1 MNAPPLLSGLD
12 TLLLD
17 TSALRGR
24 RLGLVANPASVSSR
38 FVPAARALPGAG
50 LDVRVLFGPEH
61 GLTGAV
67 QDMLAVRDGDTPA
80 GKVPV
85 VSLYGERFED
95 LSPKPEH
102 LAGLDAVVCDL
113 PDVGSR
119 YYTFVW
125 TTALV
130 MKACAAR
137 GIPVFVLDR
146 PNPLGGLAVEGNLPE
161 ERLLSFVGLWPVPPR
176 HGMTP
181 GEIAR
186 YVNAEFAI
194 GCDLTVV
201 PMRVAGGRG
210 PAPRGRIGE
219 TPAWVLPSPNMPARQ
234 TALVYPGMCLLE
246 GTNLSEARGTTRPFE
261 IVGAPWLDAGTAADR
276 ANGLGLPGVVFRPHV
291 FRPTFHKF
299 AGQDC
304 GGVQLHVTDE
314 GTFRPFETGLCLV
327 KLLRDLDPSRFRWR
341 TETYE
346 FRSDV
351 PAVDLLAGTARYRE
365 LVDAGESLDAWIAT
379 FPADVARFAPFR
391 ERSLL
396 YREGPPR
403 VHVVGAHK
411 SGKTTHAAALIR
423 ALAARGLSVGSVKHT
438 RDEYETDAPGK
449 DSQQHFAAGANPV
462 VLVTGRRMGVHAR
475 HVEEPSLA
483 AVIAR
488 EMPHVDVVVVEGSR
502 DEPGPKVE
510 VCRAATG
517 RDPVCAGDGEVF
529 AVMTDRETAHPGALP
544 RLALGDVDALVPLV
558 LRKLRL
564 GGET

>member
-1 MNAPPLLSGLD
+1 MKPVPVLSGLD
-12 TLLLD
+12 AFLAD
-17 TSALRGR
+17 PAPLRGR
-24 RLGLVANPASVSSR
+24 RLGLVANPASVSSG
-38 FVPAARALPGAG
+38 FVPTARALVRAG

-67 QDMLAVRDGDTPA
+67 QDMLAVRDGDTPS
-80 GKVPV
+80 GRVPV

-95 LSPKPEH
+95 LSPRPEH

-130 MKACAAR
+130 MKACAAQ

-146 PNPLGGLAVEGNLPE
+146 PNPLGGRVVEGNLPE

-181 GEIAR
+181 AEIAR
-186 YVNAEFAI
+186 YVNAEFAL

-201 PMRVAGGRG
+201 PMKVAGGRG

-219 TPAWVLPSPNMPARQ
+219 TPAWVLPSPNMPSRD

-246 GTNLSEARGTTRPFE
+246 GTNLSEARGTTHPFE
-261 IVGAPWLDAGTAADR
+261 IVGAPWLDAEVAADG
-276 ANGLGLPGVVFRPHV
+276 AIALDLPGVAFRPHV

-314 GTFRPFETGLCLV
+314 ETFRPYETGLRLV
-327 KLLRDLDPSRFRWR
+327 KLLRDLDPGRFRWR

-346 FRSDV
+346 YRSDV
-351 PAVDLLAGTARYRE
+351 PAVDLLTGTPRYRE
-365 LVDAGESLDAWIAT
+365 LVDADESLDPWIAT
-379 FPADVARFAPFR
+379 FPSDVARFAPIR
-391 ERSLL
+391 EKSLL

-411 SGKTTHAAALIR
+411 SGKTTLAAGLIR
-423 ALAARGLSVGSVKHT
+423 AFAARGLSVGSVKHT

-449 DSQQHFAAGANPV
+449 DSQQHFAAGANPA
-462 VLVTGRRMGVHAR
+462 VLLTGRRSGVHAR
-475 HVEEPSLA
+475 HGEPSSLS

-488 EMPHVDVVVVEGSR
+488 EMPHVDVVLVEGFR
-502 DEPGPKVE
+502 DDPGPKVE
-510 VCRAATG
+510 ICRAATG
-517 RDPVCAGDGEVF
+517 RDPVAAGDA
-529 AVMTDRETAHPGALP
+529 AVVAVLTDRETSHASSIP
-544 RLALGDVDALVPLV
+544 RLALDGVDDLVPIV
-558 LRKLRL
+558 LSALGL
-564 GGET
+564 GGEK

>member
-1 MNAPPLLSGLD
+1 MNARRLLTGLD
-12 TLLLD
+12 VLLGD
-17 TSALRGR
+17 PSALRGR

-38 FVPAARALPGAG
+38 FVPAARALLSAG

-67 QDMLAVRDGDTPA
+67 QDMIAVGDGDTPVGRLA
-80 GKVPV
+80 V

-95 LSPKPEH
+95 LSPRPEH
-102 LAGLDAVVCDL
+102 LEGLDAVVCDL

-137 GIPVFVLDR
+137 GVPVLVLDR
-146 PNPLGGLAVEGNLPE
+146 PNPLGGFAVEGNLPE
-161 ERLLSFVGLWPVPPR
+161 ERLLSFVGLRPVPPR

-186 YVNAEFAI
+186 FVNEEWVP

-201 PMRVAGGRG
+201 PMKLEGRAG
-210 PAPRGRIGE
+210 PAPRQRIGE
-219 TPAWVLPSPNMPARQ
+219 TPAWVLPSPNMPTRE

-261 IVGAPWLDAGTAADR
+261 VVGAPWLDAETAADR
-276 ANGLGLPGVVFRPHV
+276 ANALGLPGVRFRPHV

-304 GGVQLHVTDE
+304 GGVQLHVTDA
-314 GTFRPFETGLCLV
+314 GTFRPLETGLRLV
-327 KLLRDLDPSRFRWR
+327 KLLRDLEPSRFRWR

-351 PAVDLLAGTARYRE
+351 PAVDLLAGTSRYRE
-365 LVDAGESLDAWIAT
+365 LVDAGESLDGWIAT
-379 FPADVARFAPFR
+379 FPEDLARFAPAR

-396 YREGPPR
+396 YRPGPPR
-403 VHVVGAHK
+403 VHVVGAHD
-411 SGKTTHAAALIR
+411 SGKTTHALALVA
-423 ALAARGLSVGSVKHT
+423 ALAARGLSVGAVKHT
-438 RDEYETDAPGK
+438 RDEYETDVAGS
-449 DSQQHFAAGANPV
+449 DSQRHFAAGASPV
-462 VLVTGRRMGVHAR
+462 VFVSGRRTGAHAR
-475 HVEEPSLA
+475 HDAEPGLD
-483 AVIAR
+483 AVIER
-488 EMPHVDVVVVEGSR
+488 EMPDVDVVVVEGFR
-502 DEPGPKVE
+502 EAAGPKVE

-517 RDPVCAGDGEVF
+517 REPVCARDPGVL
-529 AVMTDRETAHPGALP
+529 AVMTDRDTSHPAAVP
-544 RLALGDVDALVPLV
+544 RLPLGDVEGLLPHV
-558 LRKLRL
+558 LRALGL
-564 GGET
+564 GGAS

>member
-1 MNAPPLLSGLD
+1 MKPAPLLFGLD
-12 TLLLD
+12 VLLEDPSL
-17 TSALRGR
+17 LRGR
-24 RLGLVANPASVSSR
+24 RLGLVANPASVTSG
-38 FVPAARALPGAG
+38 FVPTARALLDAG
-50 LDVRVLFGPEH
+50 LDLSLLFGPEH

-67 QDMLAVRDGDTPA
+67 QDMLAVGDGDTPP
-80 GKVPV
+80 GQLPV
-85 VSLYGERFED
+85 ASLYGERFED
-95 LSPKPEH
+95 LSPRPEH

-137 GIPVFVLDR
+137 GIPVVVLDR

-186 YVNAEFAI
+186 YVNAEFAF

-201 PMRVAGGRG
+201 PMQVAGKAGA
-210 PAPRGRIGE
+210 APRGRVGE
-219 TPAWVLPSPNMPARQ
+219 TPAWVLPSPNMPTRD

-261 IVGAPWLDAGTAADR
+261 IVGAPWIDAGVAADR
-276 ANGLGLPGVVFRPHV
+276 ANALVLPGVAFRPHV

-299 AGQDC
+299 AGLDC
-304 GGVQLHVTDE
+304 GGVQLHVTDPE
-314 GTFRPFETGLCLV
+314 AFRPYETGLRLV

-346 FRSDV
+346 YRSDV

-379 FPADVARFAPFR
+379 FPSDVARFAPAR
-391 ERSLL
+391 QRSLL

-411 SGKTTHAAALIR
+411 SGKTTLASRLIG
-423 ALAARGLSVGSVKHT
+423 ALAERGLSVGSVKHT

-449 DSQQHFAAGANPV
+449 DSQLHFAAGANPS
-462 VLVTGRRMGVHAR
+462 VLLTGRRSGVHTL
-475 HVEEPSLA
+475 HGEPPALS

-488 EMPHVDVVVVEGSR
+488 EMPNVDVVVVEGFR
-502 DEPGPKVE
+502 DDPGPKVE

-517 RDPVCAGDGEVF
+517 RDPVASGDPAVL
-529 AVMTDRETAHPGALP
+529 AVMTDRPTSHASSVP
-544 RLALGDVDALVPLV
+544 RLPLDGVDALVPLV
-558 LRKLRL
+558 LRALGL
-564 GGET
+564 GGGE

>member
-1 MNAPPLLSGLD
+1 MKTAPLRTGLD
-12 TLLLD
+12 LLLD
-17 TSALRGR
+17 DPSQLRGR
-24 RLGLVANPASVSSR
+24 RLGLVANPASVTSR
-38 FVPAARALPGAG
+38 FVPTARAILDAG
-50 LDVRVLFGPEH
+50 LDLRVLFGPEH

-67 QDMLAVRDGDTPA
+67 QDMLAVGDGDTPS
-80 GKVPV
+80 GRIPV

-95 LSPKPEH
+95 LAPQPEH

-119 YYTFVW
+119 YYTFIW

-146 PNPLGGLAVEGNLPE
+146 PNPLGGLEVEGNLPE
-161 ERLLSFVGLWPVPPR
+161 ERLVSFVGLWPVPPR

-186 YVNAEFAI
+186 YVNAEFAF

-201 PMRVAGGRG
+201 PMTVAGRRG
-210 PAPRGRIGE
+210 AAPRGRVGE
-219 TPAWVLPSPNMPARQ
+219 TPAWVLPSPNMPSRK

-261 IVGAPWLDAGTAADR
+261 IVGAPWLDAEAAADR
-276 ANGLGLPGVVFRPHV
+276 ANALGLPGVAFRPHV

-314 GTFRPFETGLCLV
+314 ASFRPYETGLRLV

-346 FRSDV
+346 YRSDV
-351 PAVDLLAGTARYRE
+351 PAVDLLAGTPRYRE
-365 LVDAGESLDAWIAT
+365 LVDAAENLDPWIAT
-379 FPADVARFAPFR
+379 FPSDIARFAPLR

-403 VHVVGAHK
+403 VHVVGTHK
-411 SGKTTHAAALIR
+411 SGKTTLAAALIT
-423 ALAARGLSVGSVKHT
+423 ALASRGFSVGSVKHT

-449 DSQQHFAAGANPV
+449 DSQQHFAAGANPA
-462 VLVTGRRMGVHAR
+462 VLLTGRRSGVHVR
-475 HVEEPSLA
+475 HGQEPSLA
-483 AVIAR
+483 GVIAR
-488 EMPHVDVVVVEGSR
+488 EMPHVDVVVVEGFR

-510 VCRAATG
+510 VCRAANG
-517 RDPVCAGDGEVF
+517 RDPVAAGDAAVF
-529 AVMTDRETAHPGALP
+529 AVMTDRETSHASSIP
-544 RLALGDVDALVPLV
+544 RLALGDVEALVPLV
-558 LRKLRL
+558 LRTLGL
-564 GGET
+564 GGEV

>member
-1 MNAPPLLSGLD
+1 MKPVPVLSGLD
-12 TLLLD
+12 AILADPAPLG
-17 TSALRGR
+17 GR
-24 RLGLVANPASVSSR
+24 RLGLVANPASVSSA
-38 FVPAARALPGAG
+38 FVPTARALLRAG

-67 QDMLAVRDGDTPA
+67 QDMLAVGDGDTPS
-80 GKVPV
+80 GRIPV

-95 LSPKPEH
+95 LSPQPVH

-119 YYTFVW
+119 YYTFIW

-130 MKACAAR
+130 MKACAAQ

-186 YVNAEFAI
+186 YVNAEFAF

-201 PMRVAGGRG
+201 PMKVAGGRCA
-210 PAPRGRIGE
+210 APRGRIGE
-219 TPAWVLPSPNMPARQ
+219 TPAWVLPSPNMPSRD

-261 IVGAPWLDAGTAADR
+261 IVGAPWLDAEVAADG
-276 ANGLGLPGVVFRPHV
+276 ANALDLPGVVFRPHV
-291 FRPTFHKF
+291 FRPTFHKY

-304 GGVQLHVTDE
+304 GGVQLHVTDTE
-314 GTFRPFETGLCLV
+314 TFLPYETGLRLV
-327 KLLRDLDPSRFRWR
+327 KLLRDLDPGRFRWR

-346 FRSDV
+346 YRSDV
-351 PAVDLLAGTARYRE
+351 PAIDLLAGTPRYRE
-365 LVDAGESLDAWIAT
+365 LVDAGESLDPWIAT
-379 FPADVARFAPFR
+379 FPADVARFAPIR

-411 SGKTTHAAALIR
+411 SGKTTLAAGLIR
-423 ALAARGLSVGSVKHT
+423 AFAARGLTVGSVKHT

-449 DSQQHFAAGANPV
+449 DSQQHFAAGANPA
-462 VLVTGRRMGVHAR
+462 VLLTGRRSGVHVR
-475 HVEEPSLA
+475 HGEPLSLS

-488 EMPHVDVVVVEGSR
+488 EMPHVDVVVVEGFR
-502 DEPGPKVE
+502 DDPGPKVE
-510 VCRAATG
+510 ICRAATG
-517 RDPVCAGDGEVF
+517 RDPVAAGDA
-529 AVMTDRETAHPGALP
+529 AVVAVLTDRETSHASSIP
-544 RLALGDVDALVPLV
+544 RLGLDGVDDLVPIVLCALG
-558 LRKLRL
+558 L
-564 GGET
+564 GGEE

>member
-1 MNAPPLLSGLD
+1 MKTSPLLSGLD
-12 TLLLD
+12 VLLED
-17 TSALRGR
+17 PATLRGR
-24 RLGLVANPASVSSR
+24 RLGLVANPASVTSR
-38 FVPAARALPGAG
+38 FVPTARALLDAG

-67 QDMLAVRDGDTPA
+67 QDMIAVGDEDTPA
-80 GKVPV
+80 GRLRV
-85 VSLYGERFED
+85 VSLYGDRFED
-95 LSPKPEH
+95 LAPKGEH
-102 LAGLDAVVCDL
+102 LEGLDAVVCDL

-130 MKACAAR
+130 MRACAAK

-146 PNPLGGLAVEGNLPE
+146 SNPCGGLLVEGNLPE
-161 ERLLSFVGLWPVPPR
+161 EGLLSFVGLWPLPPR

-186 YVNAEFAI
+186 YVDAEFAF

-201 PMRVAGGRG
+201 PMRVAGKGG

-219 TPAWVLPSPNMPARQ
+219 TPAWVLPSPNMPTRE

-261 IVGAPWLDAGTAADR
+261 IVGAPWLDADRAADQ
-276 ANGLGLPGVVFRPHV
+276 ANALGLPGVVFRPHV

-299 AGQDC
+299 AGKDC
-304 GGVQLHVTDE
+304 GGVQLHVTHAE
-314 GTFRPFETGLCLV
+314 AFRPYETGLRLV

-346 FRSDV
+346 YRSDV
-351 PAVDLLAGTARYRE
+351 PAIDLLAGTYRYRE

-379 FPADVARFAPFR
+379 FAADVARFAPIR

-403 VHVVGAHK
+403 VHVVGAHE
-411 SGKTTHAAALIR
+411 SGKTTHALALIE
-423 ALAARGLSVGSVKHT
+423 ALAARGFSVGSVKHT
-438 RDEYETDAPGK
+438 RDEYETDALGK
-449 DSQQHFAAGANPV
+449 DSQRHFAAGANPT
-462 VLVTGRRMGVHAR
+462 VLVTGFRTGVHAR
-475 HVEEPSLA
+475 HAGEPSLDD
-483 AVIAR
+483 VIAR
-488 EMPHVDVVVVEGSR
+488 EMPHVDVVVVEGFR
-502 DEPGPKVE
+502 EMAGPKVE

-517 RDPVCAGDGEVF
+517 RAAVVAGDREVF
-529 AVMTDRETAHPGALP
+529 AVMTDRETTHERSVP
-544 RLALGDVDALVPLV
+544 RLSLGNVDALVPLV
-558 LRKLRL
+558 LRALGL
-564 GGET
+564 GGAA

>member
-1 MNAPPLLSGLD
+1 MKTEPLLSGLD
-12 TLLLD
+12 RLLEDPSL
-17 TSALRGR
+17 LRGR

-38 FVPAARALPGAG
+38 FVPAARALSEAG
-50 LDVRVLFGPEH
+50 LDLRVLFGPEH

-67 QDMLAVRDGDTPA
+67 QDMLAVGDGDTPA
-80 GKVPV
+80 GGLPV

-125 TTALV
+125 TACLV
-130 MKACAAR
+130 IKACAAR

-146 PNPLGGLAVEGNLPE
+146 PNPLGGLVVEGNLPE
-161 ERLLSFVGLWPVPPR
+161 ERLLSFVGLWPVPAR
-176 HGMTP
+176 HGMTT

-186 YVNAEFAI
+186 YVNAGFGI

-201 PMRVAGGRG
+201 PMRLADGR

-219 TPAWVLPSPNMPARQ
+219 TPAWVLPSPNMPTCE

-261 IVGAPWLDAGTAADR
+261 VVGAPWLDAGAAAER

-304 GGVQLHVTDE
+304 GGVQLHVTDA
-314 GTFRPFETGLCLV
+314 GAFRPFETGLRLV
-327 KLLRDLDPSRFRWR
+327 KLLRDLDPARFRWR

-346 FRSDV
+346 YRSDV
-351 PAVDLLAGTARYRE
+351 PAIDLLAGTARYRE
-365 LVDAGESLDAWIAT
+365 LVDAGESLDGWIDT
-379 FPADVARFAPFR
+379 FPADLARFAPAR
-391 ERSLL
+391 DASLL
-396 YREGPPR
+396 YRPGTPR
-403 VHVVGAHK
+403 VQVVGAHD
-411 SGKTTHAAALIR
+411 SGKTTHALALVS
-423 ALAARGLSVGSVKHT
+423 ALAARGLSVGAVKHT
-438 RDEYETDAPGK
+438 RDEYETDVAGS
-449 DSQQHFAAGANPV
+449 DSQRHFAAGASPV
-462 VLVTGRRMGVHAR
+462 VFVSGRRTGVHAR
-475 HVEEPSLA
+475 HGEAPSLD

-488 EMPHVDVVVVEGSR
+488 EMPGVDVVVVEGFR
-502 DEPGPKVE
+502 EEPGPKVE

-517 RDPVCAGDGEVF
+517 REPVCAGDPGVL
-529 AVMTDRETAHPGALP
+529 AVLTDRETPHPGPVP
-544 RLALGDVDALVPLV
+544 RLPLGGVDALVPLV
-558 LRKLRL
+558 LRAL
-564 GGET
+564 GIGGAA

>member
-1 MNAPPLLSGLD
+1 MNTPPLLSGLD
-12 TLLLD
+12 VLLLD
-17 TSALRGR
+17 PSALRGR

-38 FVPAARALPGAG
+38 FVPATRALVDAG
-50 LDVRVLFGPEH
+50 LDLRVLFGPEH

-67 QDMLAVRDGDTPA
+67 QDMLAVGDGDTPR
-80 GKVPV
+80 GDVPV

-95 LSPKPEH
+95 LSPKPDH
-102 LAGLDAVVCDL
+102 LAGLEVVVCDL

-130 MKACAAR
+130 LKACAAR

-146 PNPLGGLAVEGNLPE
+146 PNPLGGVVVEGNLPE
-161 ERLLSFVGLWPVPPR
+161 ERLLSFVGLWPLPPR

-186 YVNAEFAI
+186 YVNAEFAL

-201 PMRVAGGRG
+201 PMRVSGGHG
-210 PAPRGRIGE
+210 PAPRGRVGE
-219 TPAWVLPSPNMPARQ
+219 TPAWVLPSPNMPSRD

-261 IVGAPWLDAGTAADR
+261 IVGAPWIDAERAADR
-276 ANGLGLPGVVFRPHV
+276 SNALGLPGVVFRPHV

-314 GTFRPFETGLCLV
+314 VSFRPYETGLRLV
-327 KLLRDLDPSRFRWR
+327 KLLRDLEPARFRWR
-341 TETYE
+341 TEVYE
-346 FRSDV
+346 YRSDV
-351 PAVDLLAGTARYRE
+351 PAVDLLAGTPLYRE
-365 LVDAGESLDAWIAT
+365 LVDAGEGLDAWIAT
-379 FPADVARFAPFR
+379 FPDDLARFAPVR

-396 YREGPPR
+396 YRAGPPR

-411 SGKTTHAAALIR
+411 SGKTTHTVALIA

-449 DSQQHFAAGANPV
+449 DSQQHFAAGANPA
-462 VLVTGRRMGVHAR
+462 VLVTGSRTGVHAR
-475 HVEEPSLA
+475 HAAPPSLD

-488 EMPHVDVVVVEGSR
+488 EMPHVDVVVVEGFR
-502 DEPGPKVE
+502 EEPGPKVE
-510 VCRAATG
+510 VCRAANG
-517 RDPVCAGDGEVF
+517 RDPVAARDGEVL
-529 AVMTDRETAHPGALP
+529 AVLTDRETSHPAEVP
-544 RLALGDVDALVPLV
+544 RLPLGAVGELLPHV
-558 LRKLRL
+558 LRALRL
-564 GGET
+564 GDAA

>member
-1 MNAPPLLSGLD
+1 MKTTPLLSGLD
-12 TLLLD
+12 VLLED
-17 TSALRGR
+17 PSPLRGR
-24 RLGLVANPASVSSR
+24 RLGLLANPASVTSH
-38 FVPAARALPGAG
+38 FVPAARAFSDAG
-50 LDVRVLFGPEH
+50 LDVRLLFGPEH

-67 QDMLAVRDGDTPA
+67 QDMLAVGEGDTPA
-80 GKVPV
+80 GRVPV

-95 LSPKPEH
+95 LSPRPEH

-125 TTALV
+125 TTCLV

-137 GIPVFVLDR
+137 GVPVFVLDR

-161 ERLLSFVGLWPVPPR
+161 ERLLSFVGLWPVPAR

-186 YVNAEFAI
+186 HVNAEFAI
-194 GCDLTVV
+194 GCDLTVL
-201 PMRVAGGRG
+201 PMTVAGGRG
-210 PAPRGRIGE
+210 PAPRGRVGE
-219 TPAWVLPSPNMPARQ
+219 TPAWVLPSPNMPTRE

-261 IVGAPWLDAGTAADR
+261 IVGAPWLGADAAAAR
-276 ANGLGLPGVVFRPHV
+276 ANALGLPGVVFRPHV
-291 FRPTFHKF
+291 FRPTFHKY

-314 GTFRPFETGLCLV
+314 AAFRPFETGLRLV

-346 FRSDV
+346 YRSDV
-351 PAVDLLAGTARYRE
+351 PAVDLLAGTALYRE
-365 LVDAGESLDAWIAT
+365 LVDAGRSLDPWIAT
-379 FPADVARFAPFR
+379 FPADVARFAPLR

-475 HVEEPSLA
+475 HEEEPRLE

-502 DEPGPKVE
+502 DERGPKVE

-517 RDPVCAGDGEVF
+517 RDPVSAGDGEVF
-529 AVMTDRETAHPGALP
+529 AVMTDRETSHPRAVP

-558 LRKLRL
+558 LRELRL
-564 GGET
+564 GGGS

>member
-1 MNAPPLLSGLD
+1 MKKTPVLSGLD
-12 TLLLD
+12 VLLED
-17 TSALRGR
+17 PSPLRGR
-24 RLGLVANPASVSSR
+24 RLGLVANPASVSSG
-38 FVPAARALPGAG
+38 FVPTAQALLGAG

-67 QDMLAVRDGDTPA
+67 QDMLAVSDGDTPS
-80 GKVPV
+80 GRIPV

-95 LSPKPEH
+95 LAPRPEH
-102 LAGLDAVVCDL
+102 LEGLEAVVCDL

-119 YYTFVW
+119 YYTFIW

-130 MKACAAR
+130 MKACAAT

-186 YVNAEFAI
+186 YVNAEFAF

-201 PMRVAGGRG
+201 PMKVAGGRG
-210 PAPRGRIGE
+210 TAPRGRVGE
-219 TPAWVLPSPNMPARQ
+219 TPAWVLPSPNMPSRE

-261 IVGAPWLDAGTAADR
+261 IVGAPWLDAERAADR
-276 ANGLGLPGVVFRPHV
+276 ANALGLPGVVFRPHV

-314 GTFRPFETGLCLV
+314 GTFHPYETGLRLV
-327 KLLRDLDPSRFRWR
+327 KLLRDLDPGRFRWR

-346 FRSDV
+346 YRSDV
-351 PAVDLLAGTARYRE
+351 PAIDLLAGTPRYRE
-365 LVDAGESLDAWIAT
+365 LVDAGESLDSWIAT
-379 FPADVARFAPFR
+379 FPADVARFAPAR
-391 ERSLL
+391 QKSLL

-411 SGKTTHAAALIR
+411 SGKTTHAAGLIR
-423 ALAARGLSVGSVKHT
+423 ALAARGLSVGAVKHT

-449 DSQQHFAAGANPV
+449 DSQQHFAAGANPA
-462 VLVTGRRMGVHAR
+462 VLLTGRRSGVHVL
-475 HVEEPSLA
+475 HDESPSLT

-488 EMPHVDVVVVEGSR
+488 EMPHVDIVVVEGFR
-502 DEPGPKVE
+502 DDPGPKVE

-517 RDPVCAGDGEVF
+517 RDPVAAGDG
-529 AVMTDRETAHPGALP
+529 AVLAVVTDRETRHPSSIP
-544 RLALGDVDALVPLV
+544 RLPLGDMDALVPLV
-558 LRKLRL
+558 LAALGL
-564 GGET
+564 GGEK

>member
-1 MNAPPLLSGLD
+1 MKPAPLLSGLD
-12 TLLLD
+12 TLLADPAPLG
-17 TSALRGR
+17 GR
-24 RLGLVANPASVSSR
+24 RLGLVANPASVSSG
-38 FVPAARALPGAG
+38 FVPTARALLDAG

-67 QDMLAVRDGDTPA
+67 QDMLAVGDGDTPS
-80 GKVPV
+80 GRIPV

-95 LSPKPEH
+95 LTPRPEH

-130 MKACAAR
+130 MKACAAK

-146 PNPLGGLAVEGNLPE
+146 PNPLGGFAVEGNLPE

-186 YVNAEFAI
+186 YVNVEFAF
-194 GCDLTVV
+194 GCDLDVV
-201 PMRVAGGRG
+201 PMKVAGRSG
-210 PAPRGRIGE
+210 PAPRGRVGE
-219 TPAWVLPSPNMPARQ
+219 TPAWVLPSPNMPTRD

-261 IVGAPWLDAGTAADR
+261 IVGAPWLDADVAADR
-276 ANGLGLPGVVFRPHV
+276 ANALGLPGVAFRPHV

-304 GGVQLHVTDE
+304 GGVQLHVTDRE
-314 GTFRPFETGLCLV
+314 KFRSYETGLRLV
-327 KLLRDLDPSRFRWR
+327 KLLRDLAPSRFRWR

-346 FRSDV
+346 YRSDV
-351 PAVDLLAGTARYRE
+351 PAVDLLAGTPHYRE
-365 LVDAGESLDAWIAT
+365 LVDAGQSLDPWITT
-379 FPADVARFAPFR
+379 FLADVARFAPMR

-411 SGKTTHAAALIR
+411 SGKTTLAAGLIR
-423 ALAARGLSVGSVKHT
+423 VLASRGLSVGSVKHT

-449 DSQQHFAAGANPV
+449 DSQQHFAAGANPA
-462 VLVTGRRMGVHAR
+462 VLLTGRRSGVHALG
-475 HVEEPSLA
+475 ETAPSLA
-483 AVIAR
+483 SVIAR
-488 EMPHVDVVVVEGSR
+488 EMPNVDIVVVEGFR
-502 DEPGPKVE
+502 EDPGPKVE

-517 RDPVCAGDGEVF
+517 REPVAAGDG
-529 AVMTDRETAHPGALP
+529 AVLAVVTDRETPHASSIP
-544 RLALGDVDALVPLV
+544 RFPLGEVDALVLLV
-558 LRKLRL
+558 VRALGL
-564 GGET
+564 GGKQ

>member
-1 MNAPPLLSGLD
+1 MNPAPLLSGLD
-12 TLLLD
+12 NLLAD
-17 TSALRGR
+17 PMPLRGR
-24 RLGLVANPASVSSR
+24 RLGLVANPASVSAG
-38 FVPAARALPGAG
+38 FVPTARALLDAG
-50 LDVRVLFGPEH
+50 LDVRLLFGPEH

-67 QDMLAVRDGDTPA
+67 QDMLAVGDGDTPS
-80 GKVPV
+80 GRIPV

-95 LSPKPEH
+95 LSPRPER
-102 LAGLDAVVCDL
+102 LEGLDAVVCDL

-130 MKACAAR
+130 MKACAAK

-146 PNPLGGLAVEGNLPE
+146 PNPLGGFAVEGNLPE

-176 HGMTP
+176 HGLTP

-186 YVNAEFAI
+186 YVNAEFAF

-201 PMRVAGGRG
+201 PMKVAGGRG
-210 PAPRGRIGE
+210 PALRGRVGE
-219 TPAWVLPSPNMPARQ
+219 TPAWVLPSPNMPTRQ

-261 IVGAPWLDAGTAADR
+261 IVGAPWLDAEAAADR
-276 ANGLGLPGVVFRPHV
+276 ANALGLAGVAFRPHV

-314 GTFRPFETGLCLV
+314 EAFRPYETGLRLV

-346 FRSDV
+346 YRSDV
-351 PAVDLLAGTARYRE
+351 PAVDLLAGTPRYRE
-365 LVDAGESLDAWIAT
+365 LVDAGESLDPWIAT
-379 FPADVARFAPFR
+379 FPADVARFAPMR
-391 ERSLL
+391 EKSLL

-411 SGKTTHAAALIR
+411 SGKTTLAAGLIR
-423 ALAARGLSVGSVKHT
+423 ALVSRGFSVGSVKHT

-449 DSQQHFAAGANPV
+449 DSQQHFSAGANPA
-462 VLVTGRRMGVHAR
+462 VLLTGRRSGVHAL
-475 HVEEPSLA
+475 HEEAPPLA

-488 EMPHVDVVVVEGSR
+488 EMPHVDLVVVEGFR
-502 DEPGPKVE
+502 DDPGPKVE

-517 RDPVCAGDGEVF
+517 RDPVAARDG
-529 AVMTDRETAHPGALP
+529 AVLAVVTDRETPHASSIP
-544 RLALGDVDALVPLV
+544 RLPLGDVEALVPLV
-558 LRKLRL
+558 LRAL
-564 GGET
+564 GVGGGA

>member
-1 MNAPPLLSGLD
+1 MKTAPLLTGLD
-12 TLLLD
+12 VLLED
-17 TSALRGR
+17 PSPLRGR
-24 RLGLVANPASVSSR
+24 RLGVVANPASVSSR
-38 FVPAARALPGAG
+38 FVPTARALLGAG
-50 LDVRVLFGPEH
+50 LDVRALFGPEH

-67 QDMLAVRDGDTPA
+67 QDMLAVGDGDTPS
-80 GKVPV
+80 GRIPV

-95 LSPKPEH
+95 LSPHPEH

-119 YYTFVW
+119 YYTFIW

-137 GIPVFVLDR
+137 GLPVIVLDR
-146 PNPLGGLAVEGNLPE
+146 PNPLGGFLVEGNLPE

-186 YVNAEFAI
+186 YVNAEFAF

-201 PMRVAGGRG
+201 PMKVVGNRGAASRNRV
-210 PAPRGRIGE
+210 GE
-219 TPAWVLPSPNMPARQ
+219 RPAWVLPSPNMPTRE

-261 IVGAPWLDAGTAADR
+261 IVGAPWLDAEATADR
-276 ANGLGLPGVVFRPHV
+276 ANALGLPGVVFRPHV

-314 GTFRPFETGLCLV
+314 ALFRPYETGLRLV

-346 FRSDV
+346 YRSDV
-351 PAVDLLAGTARYRE
+351 PAVDLLAGTALYRE
-365 LVDAGESLDAWIAT
+365 LVDAGESLDSWIAA
-379 FPADVARFAPFR
+379 FPSDVARFAPVR

-411 SGKTTHAAALIR
+411 SGKTTLAAGLIR

-449 DSQQHFAAGANPV
+449 DSQQHFSAGANPA
-462 VLVTGRRMGVHAR
+462 VLLTGCRSGVHAR
-475 HVEEPSLA
+475 HTGAPSLA
-483 AVIAR
+483 EVIAR
-488 EMPHVDVVVVEGSR
+488 EMPHVDVVVVEGFR
-502 DEPGPKVE
+502 DDPGPKVE
-510 VCRAATG
+510 VCRAGTG
-517 RDPVCAGDGEVF
+517 RDPVAAGDV
-529 AVMTDRETAHPGALP
+529 AVLAVLTDRETSHASSIP
-544 RLALGDVDALVPLV
+544 RLPLGDVEALVAIVVDALG
-558 LRKLRL
+558 L
-564 GGET
+564 GGGE

>member
-1 MNAPPLLSGLD
+1 
-12 TLLLD
+12 
-17 TSALRGR
+17 
-24 RLGLVANPASVSSR
+24 
-38 FVPAARALPGAG
+38 
-50 LDVRVLFGPEH
+50 
-61 GLTGAV
+61 
-67 QDMLAVRDGDTPA
+67 MLAVGDGDTPP
-80 GKVPV
+80 GRIPV

-95 LSPKPEH
+95 LAPRPEH

-137 GIPVFVLDR
+137 EIPVFVLDR
-146 PNPLGGLAVEGNLPE
+146 PNPLGGLQVEGNLPE

-186 YVNAEFAI
+186 YVNAEFAF

-210 PAPRGRIGE
+210 TAPRGRVGE
-219 TPAWVLPSPNMPARQ
+219 TPAWVLPSPNMPSRE

-261 IVGAPWLDAGTAADR
+261 IVGAPWLDAEAAADG
-276 ANGLGLPGVVFRPHV
+276 ANALGLAGVVFRPHV

-314 GTFRPFETGLCLV
+314 ETFRPYETGLRLV

-346 FRSDV
+346 YRSDV
-351 PAVDLLAGTARYRE
+351 PAVDLLAGTPRYRE
-365 LVDAGESLDAWIAT
+365 LVDAGDSLDPWIAT
-379 FPADVARFAPFR
+379 FPADVSRFAPLR
-391 ERSLL
+391 RRSLI
-396 YREGPPR
+396 YRDGPPR

-411 SGKTTHAAALIR
+411 SGKTTHAAGLIH
-423 ALAARGLSVGSVKHT
+423 ALAARGLSVGAVKHT

-449 DSQQHFAAGANPV
+449 DSQQHFAAGANPA
-462 VLVTGRRMGVHAR
+462 VLLTGRRSGVHVL
-475 HVEEPSLA
+475 HDEPPSLA

-488 EMPHVDVVVVEGSR
+488 EMPNVDVVVVEGFR
-502 DEPGPKVE
+502 DDPGPKVE
-510 VCRAATG
+510 ICRAATG
-517 RDPVCAGDGEVF
+517 RDPVAATDG
-529 AVMTDRETAHPGALP
+529 AVLAVVTDRDTSHASTIP
-544 RLALGDVDALVPLV
+544 RLHLGDVEGLVPLV
-558 LRKLRL
+558 LSALGL
-564 GGET
+564 GGDE